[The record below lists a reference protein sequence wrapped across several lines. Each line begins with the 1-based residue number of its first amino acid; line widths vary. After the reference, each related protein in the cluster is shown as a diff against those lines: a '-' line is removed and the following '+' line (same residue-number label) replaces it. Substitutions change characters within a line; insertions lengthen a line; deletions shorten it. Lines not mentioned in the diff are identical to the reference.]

1 MANRHVRDVTTA
13 HVGTEI
19 ANPNIQYAK
28 LAESLGV
35 HGEGPITDPKDLGP
49 ALQRAI
55 AIVKRGE
62 PALVDVVTQGR

>member
-1 MANRHVRDVTTA
+1 MI
-13 HVGTEI
+13 GTEI

-35 HGEGPITDPKDLGP
+35 HGEGPVTDPKDLAP